1 MSKPLPL
8 WWISGRVLQQ
18 FGLALDGVVQ
28 AWAREW
34 GVSNPE
40 AGSVH
45 ALNGHRYAQVVGGAC
60 AVGERIHAGPWVRLP
75 AGIEDGLF
83 GDAAEAEGHAPGIAA
98 AAGSRAKAAL
108 NETLTQFLLRPTATP
123 AVSPAMPAHGIGHGG
138 AVYRVTLAHHV
149 VEIIVSS
156 SWLCLHGLLGRPARP
171 PVPAWSAAQALA
183 SVPVR
188 LTVELGRATVS
199 VGELSAIG
207 ADDVVVVSGHSAE
220 PMSVRVDGTDV
231 QLRAFLGSQGAQR
244 AVQFVSAT
252 QPTAS

>member
-1 MSKPLPL
+1 MSVPLPL
-8 WWISGRVLQQ
+8 WWISARVLQQ
-18 FGLALDGVVQ
+18 FGLAVDGVVQ

-45 ALNGHRYAQVVGGAC
+45 ALDGHRFAQVVGGAC
-60 AVGERIHAGPWVRLP
+60 AVGERTHAGPWVRLP

-83 GDAAEAEGHAPGIAA
+83 GDAADAEGRAPGIAA
-98 AAGSRAKAAL
+98 VAGSWAQAAL
-108 NETLTQFLLRPTATP
+108 KEALTQFLLRPTATP
-123 AVSPAMPAHGIGHGG
+123 AVSPAMPARGIGHGG

-149 VEIIVSS
+149 MEIIVSS

-171 PVPAWSAAQALA
+171 PVPAWSAAEALA

-199 VGELSAIG
+199 VGALSAIG

-220 PMSVRVDGTDV
+220 PLAVRVDGTDV
-231 QLRAFLGSQGAQR
+231 QLRAFLGSQGARR

-252 QPTAS
+252 